1 MQSWP
6 RLAALAAIRGYQ
18 RFISPHKGF
27 ACAWRVHTGGASCS
41 ALGLRVIRRH
51 GLWRGLQLLRERTYR
66 CGVAHRRCGHA
77 RGPGISALVA
87 QQGHCDLSC
96 DAPADCSGP
105 GHCHLPHCDLS
116 PGECCDCASGCGDC
130 GSGGG
135 GNCDWPARRSRGKD
149 KLQYVHIPPKRHNR
163 TRPGNTTRPTL
174 P

>member
-77 RGPGISALVA
+77 SRPGISALVA
-87 QQGHCDLSC
+87 QRGSCDGCDVGDCPLDFGDCCDLS
-96 DAPADCSGP
+96 D
-105 GHCHLPHCDLS
+105 
-116 PGECCDCASGCGDC
+116 CCDGCGDC
-130 GSGGG
+130 DRSKRS
-135 GNCDWPARRSRGKD
+135 DKRKRRD
-149 KLQYVHIPPKRHNR
+149 ANQYIPPSRRAATTIRRHPD
-163 TRPGNTTRPTL
+163 TR
-174 P
+174 